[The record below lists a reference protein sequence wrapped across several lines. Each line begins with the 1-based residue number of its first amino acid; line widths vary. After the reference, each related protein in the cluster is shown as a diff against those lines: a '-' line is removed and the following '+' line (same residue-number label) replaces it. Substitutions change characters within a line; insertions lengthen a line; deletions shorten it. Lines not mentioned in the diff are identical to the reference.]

1 MSSFSSTRVSSR
13 MDHRDKAVRTL
24 RFLTTIGIVLI
35 VCMSYFVWNVWS
47 IVLPTHKYTIEKWYT
62 TSVLSDKLGFGIASW
77 RYALW
82 LRFFGPRNME
92 IRTGTY
98 ETTTPTTIS
107 DFLTKTLTKPLYV
120 DQTVTI
126 LPGWN
131 SYDIDAYLANK
142 WIGKVGDFIDT
153 SRINFSQYQAD
164 FLFLAWVTSLE
175 WFLYPDTYRIRPE
188 WTADDVIRVML
199 KEFSK
204 KIGDSYKTLDTKKA
218 YETLI
223 LASIVERE
231 ERNDVNQ
238 PIVAGILSKRVKEGI
253 TMWADATVC
262 YGYAKTQKQC
272 TPSFIGSI
280 IHEKNAYNTRTK
292 QGYPPTPISN
302 VPLSA
307 WNAAFKP
314 QSSPYYYYLHGS
326 DGEIHYGRTNDEHIA
341 NKQKY
346 LD

>member
-13 MDHRDKAVRTL
+13 MNHRDKSVRAF
-24 RFLTTIGIVLI
+24 RFLVIIAIFFIALV
-35 VCMSYFVWNVWS
+35 SYLVWS
-47 IVLPTHKYTIEKWYT
+47 VGSITVPAKKYTIEKWYT
-62 TSVLSDKLGFGIASW
+62 VSVLSDKLGFGVAPW
-77 RYALW
+77 RYTLW
-82 LRFFGPRNME
+82 LRFFGPKNMS
-92 IRTGTY
+92 IKSGTY
-98 ETTTPTTIS
+98 ETTQVVTIS
-107 DFLTKTLTKPLYV
+107 DFLTKTLSKPLYT

-131 SYDIDAYLANK
+131 SYDIDAYLAAK
-142 WIGKVGDFIDT
+142 WIGKTGDFLDT
-153 SRINFSQYQAD
+153 SRLNFAQYQAD
-164 FLFLAWVTSLE
+164 FPFLAGVTSLE
-175 WFLYPDTYRIRPE
+175 GFLYPDTYRIRPE

-199 KEFSK
+199 REFSK

-238 PIVAGILSKRVKEGI
+238 PIVAGILSKRVKEGMA
-253 TMWADATVC
+253 MWADATVC

-272 TPSFIGSI
+272 TPSFVASV
-280 IHEKNAYNTRTK
+280 IHENNPYNTRSK
-292 QGYPPTPISN
+292 KWYPPTPISN

-307 WNAAFKP
+307 WNAAIKP
-314 QSSPYYYYLHGS
+314 ESSSYYYYLHDS
-326 DGEIHYGRTNDEHIA
+326 DGGIHYGRTNEEHIT

-346 LD
+346 LN